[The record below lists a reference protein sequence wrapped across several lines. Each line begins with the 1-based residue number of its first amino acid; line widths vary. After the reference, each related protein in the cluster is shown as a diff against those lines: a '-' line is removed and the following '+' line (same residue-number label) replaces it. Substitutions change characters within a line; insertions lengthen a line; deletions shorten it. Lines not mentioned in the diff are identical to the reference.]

1 MYQSLNEGLSQ
12 TQAVV
17 SKHVTVSV
25 LLIHNIQNTFL
36 QQCMC
41 PFSHMETRILNQLRE
56 ELLSKAECYLHQ
68 ALSGTSAMSY
78 FRVPV
83 PLPTLLLKR
92 EATFPLMMRKGTYH
106 WEAK

>member
-1 MYQSLNEGLSQ
+1 MHFMMAYSQ
-12 TQAVV
+12 TQAVL

-25 LLIHNIQNTFL
+25 LLIHSIFQNSFL
-36 QQCMC
+36 QQCMRL
-41 PFSHMETRILNQLRE
+41 FSHMETRILNQLRE
-56 ELLSKAECYLHQ
+56 ELLSKAECHLHQ

-78 FRVPV
+78 FTVPV
-83 PLPTLLLKR
+83 PLPSLLLKR